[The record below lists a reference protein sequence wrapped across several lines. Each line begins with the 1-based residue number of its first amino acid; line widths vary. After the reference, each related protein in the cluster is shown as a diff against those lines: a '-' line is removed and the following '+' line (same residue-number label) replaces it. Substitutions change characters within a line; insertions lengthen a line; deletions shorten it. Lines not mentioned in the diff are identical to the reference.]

1 MRETQTRLRQGGRSA
16 RCRPPCSFH
25 SRFFSFLSPP
35 MALQPWT
42 APPVPGEGGDDP
54 ASALV
59 TTATGQVVTA
69 AEYER
74 RVKEVRVGAIGEGS
88 AARGACVCVGPHS
101 MRAHSVPCCGVPGR
115 PLPEAAGAREGKR
128 REGWGARNLF
138 APRPP
143 PLPSPTT
150 LTLFITR
157 TPSSHLSLSL
167 SPRPTPWAR
176 SSRLSPSPSPPS
188 PATCRAPP
196 RAPGRRLSTSTA
208 WPGPGTRRAKPPW
221 TRRRRR
227 RPPRRAWRRGARRR
241 LRRTRRARPNGGRR
255 GPRRKGASGR
265 GMKKVGVE
273 GGVGVVEA
281 EETRRARTATRA
293 GAGRPRPRRT

>member
-1 MRETQTRLRQGGRSA
+1 
-16 RCRPPCSFH
+16 
-25 SRFFSFLSPP
+25 

-128 REGWGARNLF
+128 RERWGARNLF

-143 PLPSPTT
+143 PPSLSNLSHSLHHTHALIPSLP
-150 LTLFITR
+150 
-157 TPSSHLSLSL
+157 LSLSQADAL
-167 SPRPTPWAR
+167 GEKLKIITESVPTITRNVQGSAAGAGSSTFHIYRLAR
-176 SSRLSPSPSPPS
+176 SRNAAREAALD
-188 PATCRAPP
+188 AAE
-196 RAPGRRLSTSTA
+196 AAAAAQAGVEA
-208 WPGPGTRRAKPPW
+208 RRA
-221 TRRRRR
+221 
-227 RPPRRAWRRGARRR
+227 AA
-241 LRRTRRARPNGGRR
+241 A
-255 GPRRKGASGR
+255 AAD
-265 GMKKVGVE
+265 E
-273 GGVGVVEA
+273 
-281 EETRRARTATRA
+281 ARTAKRRA
-293 GAGRPRPRRT
+293 ARAKKKGRKRARNEEGGGGGGGGSGGGGGDSSGSDGDAGGGGPAAPAADLD

>member
-1 MRETQTRLRQGGRSA
+1 
-16 RCRPPCSFH
+16 
-25 SRFFSFLSPP
+25 

-101 MRAHSVPCCGVPGR
+101 MRAHSVPRCGVPGR

-128 REGWGARNLF
+128 REGWGARNSVRPSTSP
-138 APRPP
+138 PRPP

-167 SPRPTPWAR
+167 SQADALGEKLKIITESVPTITRNVQGSAAGAGSSTFHIYRLAR
-176 SSRLSPSPSPPS
+176 SQNAAREAALD
-188 PATCRAPP
+188 AAE
-196 RAPGRRLSTSTA
+196 AAAAAQAGVEA
-208 WPGPGTRRAKPPW
+208 RRA
-221 TRRRRR
+221 
-227 RPPRRAWRRGARRR
+227 AA
-241 LRRTRRARPNGGRR
+241 A
-255 GPRRKGASGR
+255 AAD
-265 GMKKVGVE
+265 E
-273 GGVGVVEA
+273 
-281 EETRRARTATRA
+281 ARTAKRRA
-293 GAGRPRPRRT
+293 ARAKKKGRKRARNEEGGGGGGGGSGGGGGDSSGSDGDAGGGGPAAPAADLD